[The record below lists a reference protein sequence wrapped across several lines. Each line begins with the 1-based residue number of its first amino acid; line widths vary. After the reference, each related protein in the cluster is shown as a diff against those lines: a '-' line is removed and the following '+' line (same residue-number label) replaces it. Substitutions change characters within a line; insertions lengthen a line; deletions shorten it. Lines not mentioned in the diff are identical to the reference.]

1 MILSGFGK
9 QILSESPSFQLSYVY
24 QKVMR
29 PKQCQKLFN
38 ESIDFKDKYHD
49 NMLCTWPGQTPA
61 CSGDS
66 GDPLVMISGNCVY
79 ILL

>member
-1 MILSGFGK
+1 
-9 QILSESPSFQLSYVY
+9 
-24 QKVMR
+24 MR

-49 NMLCTWPGQTPA
+49 NMLCTWPGETHV

-66 GDPLVMISGNCVY
+66 GDPLVMISGN
-79 ILL
+79 